1 MFNLIVYRDEEVFLE
16 TDVVHVETTI
26 GKGSECHIELK
37 GWSISKNHAS
47 LVINDDD
54 IFVQDEGS
62 MFGTYVNN
70 ERIKRYGPL
79 TNADV
84 ITVGNY
90 TLSVV
95 KTGAYGEQERN
106 GSTRASVTGESGS
119 LDWLQDS
126 RATKH
131 AVAVETAQEVAVAER
146 AAVPST
152 AQFDVA
158 MERQEP
164 VKRVAVPEAVPGN
177 AAFERSSPA
186 VPAAV
191 PRPPAERVAMP
202 AMPSGGTTS
211 AAVAEPEHRQ
221 PVRCRSETNQEFDKW
236 RRFVH
241 EAVLHEMDIR
251 RVDANRMK
259 DDELRANVR
268 LIIRE
273 VIQASKDLPKEVDQK
288 ELARQVL
295 DEAVGLGPLEPLL
308 ADDDVTEIM
317 VNRHDEIWVEKKGQL
332 FLSEATFSTDNAVLG
347 AIERIVSPL
356 GRRIDES
363 SPMVDARLKDGSRVN
378 AIISPLSLRGPSLTI
393 RKFSKKKITAQDYIN
408 YGSLTQEMVDLLI
421 TIVELRLNVIISG
434 GTGTGKTSFLNMIS
448 SYVEDSERIVTIED
462 AAELKLPQPNLVS
475 LESRP
480 PNLEG
485 KGAIAIRDL
494 VRNSLRMRPDRII
507 VGECRGGEALDM
519 LQAMN
524 TGHDGSMTTL
534 HSNSPRDA
542 LARLEVLV
550 LMAGMNLPVRAIR
563 EQIAS
568 AVQVIVQ
575 LTRFSCGA
583 RKITSISEI
592 VGMEGEVIQTN
603 EIFKYRKTGRDEQ
616 GRTVGVFEY
625 SGIKPDFMKRLD
637 S

>member
-1 MFNLIVYRDEEVFLE
+1 MFNLVVYRDDELFLE
-16 TDVVHVETTI
+16 TEVARVETMI
-26 GKGSECHIELK
+26 GKESNCHIELK
-37 GWSISKNHAS
+37 GWSVGKNHAL
-47 LVINDDD
+47 LVVNDDD

-70 ERIKRYGPL
+70 ERITRYGPL
-79 TNADV
+79 GNSDV
-84 ITVGNY
+84 ITIGKY
-90 TLSVV
+90 TLSVLKV
-95 KTGAYGEQERN
+95 LADEKGDR
-106 GSTRASVTGESGS
+106 SVTAATDHSASQGS
-119 LDWLQDS
+119 SPTLNSVAPRRSKAAKPKKSID
-126 RATKH
+126 RATRSS
-131 AVAVETAQEVAVAER
+131 APTTAKR
-146 AAVPST
+146 G
-152 AQFDVA
+152 
-158 MERQEP
+158 P
-164 VKRVAVPEAVPGN
+164 VQSGHSKRVNRHKRHADESHEKPA
-177 AAFERSSPA
+177 SSQTH
-186 VPAAV
+186 
-191 PRPPAERVAMP
+191 
-202 AMPSGGTTS
+202 GGGKEN
-211 AAVAEPEHRQ
+211 VAEPAHRQ
-221 PVRCRSETNQEFDKW
+221 PVSRSESDVEFDKW
-236 RRFVH
+236 RSFIH

-273 VIQASKDLPKEVDQK
+273 VIQSTKELPEDIDQK
-288 ELARQVL
+288 QLASQVL

-308 ADDDVTEIM
+308 ADDAVTEIM
-317 VNRHDEIWVEKKGQL
+317 VNRHNEIWIERQGQL
-332 FLSEATFSTDNAVLG
+332 FLSEVTFSTDNAVLS

-393 RKFSKKKITAQDYIN
+393 RKFSKKNLTAQDYIAF
-408 YGSLTQEMVDLLI
+408 GSLTQEMVDLLV
-421 TIVELRLNVIISG
+421 TIVALRLNVIISG

-448 SYVEDSERIVTIED
+448 SYVENDERIVTIED

-485 KGAIAIRDL
+485 KGAITIRDL

-550 LMAGMNLPVRAIR
+550 MMAGMNLPVRAIR
-563 EQIAS
+563 DQIAS
-568 AVQVIVQ
+568 AVQVIIQ

-603 EIFKYRKTGRDEQ
+603 EIYKYRKTGKDED
-616 GRTVGVFEY
+616 GRTVGIFEY
-625 SGIKPDFMKRLD
+625 SGIKPDFMERLKN
-637 S
+637 

>member
-1 MFNLIVYRDEEVFLE
+1 MFNLIVCQDEDVILE
-16 TDVVHVETTI
+16 TDVLHVETTI
-26 GKGSECHIELK
+26 GKSSDCHVELK
-37 GWSISKNHAS
+37 GWSISKNHAL

-54 IFVQDEGS
+54 IFIQDEGS

-70 ERIKRYGPL
+70 ERIKRHGPL
-79 TNADV
+79 SNSDI
-84 ITVGNY
+84 ITIGNY
-90 TLSVV
+90 TLSVIRR
-95 KTGAYGEQERN
+95 GAN
-106 GSTRASVTGESGS
+106 GDQARDDSQRSGVTGETGG
-119 LDWLQDS
+119 LDWLPDS
-126 RATKH
+126 RNTQSSRPEEPLGEAPPPIPASKTTVRDEFAAEVFERDSALPATRPQSSS
-131 AVAVETAQEVAVAER
+131 VAIAK
-146 AAVPST
+146 
-152 AQFDVA
+152 
-158 MERQEP
+158 P
-164 VKRVAVPEAVPGN
+164 VKVATEQRN
-177 AAFERSSPA
+177 SSPLGSS
-186 VPAAV
+186 VGKS
-191 PRPPAERVAMP
+191 PPPPVV
-202 AMPSGGTTS
+202 S
-211 AAVAEPEHRQ
+211 APNSEHRSA
-221 PVRCRSETNQEFDKW
+221 VRHTGANVEFDKW

-273 VIQASKDLPKEVDQK
+273 VIQSAKDLPKEIDQK
-288 ELARQVL
+288 ELASQVL

-308 ADDDVTEIM
+308 ADDAVTEIM

-332 FLSEATFSTDNAVLG
+332 FLSEATFTSDSAVLG

-378 AIISPLSLRGPSLTI
+378 AIIQPLSLRGPSLTI

-421 TIVELRLNVIISG
+421 TIVKLRLNIIISG
-434 GTGTGKTSFLNMIS
+434 GTGTGKTSFLNMVS
-448 SYVEDSERIVTIED
+448 SYVEDDERIVTIED

-550 LMAGMNLPVRAIR
+550 MMAGMNLPVRAIR
-563 EQIAS
+563 DQIAS
-568 AVQVIVQ
+568 AVQVIIQ
-575 LTRFSCGA
+575 LTRFACGA

-592 VGMEGEVIQTN
+592 VGMEGEIIQTS
-603 EIFKYRKTGRDEQ
+603 EIFRYRKTGRDEN
-616 GRTVGVFEY
+616 GRTVGIFEY

-637 S
+637 N

>member
-1 MFNLIVYRDEEVFLE
+1 MFNLVVYHDNEVILE
-16 TDVVHVETTI
+16 TEVVRVETMI
-26 GKGSECHIELK
+26 GKDADCHVELK

-47 LVINDDD
+47 LFINDDD

-70 ERIKRYGPL
+70 ERVKRYGPL
-79 TNADV
+79 SSADV
-84 ITVGNY
+84 ITIGRY
-90 TLSVV
+90 MLSVF
-95 KTGAYGEQERN
+95 KG
-106 GSTRASVTGESGS
+106 GSCDDRE
-119 LDWLQDS
+119 
-126 RATKH
+126 
-131 AVAVETAQEVAVAER
+131 
-146 AAVPST
+146 
-152 AQFDVA
+152 
-158 MERQEP
+158 
-164 VKRVAVPEAVPGN
+164 
-177 AAFERSSPA
+177 ERSSTTGSGKSAKSDLQPA
-186 VPAAV
+186 SRAAALGSAKESFSRAAPSCAQHEATHFEHSAKASKRKAGKSRTAPAATQPQAGGKKV
-191 PRPPAERVAMP
+191 AKPAR
-202 AMPSGGTTS
+202 S
-211 AAVAEPEHRQ
+211 Q
-221 PVRCRSETNQEFDKW
+221 PVRRSESDREFDKW
-236 RRFVH
+236 RSFVH

-251 RVDANRMK
+251 RVDANRMA

-273 VIQASKDLPKEVDQK
+273 VIQSTKELPVEIEK

-295 DEAVGLGPLEPLL
+295 DETVGLGPLEPLL
-308 ADDDVTEIM
+308 ADDAVTEIM
-317 VNRHDEIWVEKKGQL
+317 VNRHDEIWIEKRGQL
-332 FLSEATFSTDNAVLG
+332 FLSKATFSTDTAVLG

-393 RKFSKKKITAQDYIN
+393 RKFSKTNLTARDYIAFD
-408 YGSLTQEMVDLLI
+408 SLTKKMVDLLV
-421 TIVELRLNVIISG
+421 TIVRLRLNVIISG
-434 GTGTGKTSFLNMIS
+434 GTGTGKTTFLNMMS
-448 SYVEDSERIVTIED
+448 SYVENDERIVTIED

-485 KGAIAIRDL
+485 KGAITIRDL

-534 HSNSPRDA
+534 HANSPRDA

-550 LMAGMNLPVRAIR
+550 MMAGMSLPARAIR

-568 AVQVIVQ
+568 AVQVIIQ
-575 LTRFSCGA
+575 LSRFSCGA
-583 RKITSISEI
+583 RKVTSISEI
-592 VGMEGEVIQTN
+592 VGMEGDVIQTN
-603 EIFKYRKTGRDEQ
+603 EIFRYKKTGKDEQ

-625 SGIKPDFMKRLD
+625 SGIKPEFMMRNKH
-637 S
+637 

>member
-1 MFNLIVYRDEEVFLE
+1 MYNLIIYKNEEIFLE
-16 TDVVHVETTI
+16 TDVAHVETTI
-26 GKGSECHIELK
+26 GKSSDCHIELK
-37 GWSISKNHAS
+37 GWNISQKHAS

-54 IFVQDEGS
+54 LFIQDEGS

-79 TNADV
+79 TNPDV
-84 ITVGNY
+84 ITIGSY
-90 TLSVV
+90 SLSLVRV
-95 KTGAYGEQERN
+95 I
-106 GSTRASVTGESGS
+106 
-119 LDWLQDS
+119 DS
-126 RATKH
+126 RTERAPS
-131 AVAVETAQEVAVAER
+131 APAMSQEVAEKDNLTPKEERLVLAASATSGDASVER
-146 AAVPST
+146 AA
-152 AQFDVA
+152 
-158 MERQEP
+158 
-164 VKRVAVPEAVPGN
+164 
-177 AAFERSSPA
+177 PA
-186 VPAAV
+186 
-191 PRPPAERVAMP
+191 
-202 AMPSGGTTS
+202 TTNN
-211 AAVAEPEHRQ
+211 RQ
-221 PVRCRSETNQEFDKW
+221 PVANISAPPKAPPKNVVSEPSAHLKRSSTVATESSQSEIRPSKPRRTDEDLEFDRW

-241 EAVLHEMDIR
+241 EAVLHEMDVR
-251 RVDANRMK
+251 RIDANRMK

-273 VIQASKDLPKEVDQK
+273 VIQATKELPKQIDQK
-288 ELARQVL
+288 ELALQVL

-308 ADDDVTEIM
+308 ADDSVTEIM
-317 VNRHDEIWVEKKGQL
+317 VNKHDEIWIERKGQL
-332 FLSEATFSTDNAVLG
+332 FLSDATFTSDTAVLG
-347 AIERIVSPL
+347 SIERIVSPL

-378 AIISPLSLRGPSLTI
+378 AIIPPLSLRGPSLTI
-393 RKFSKKKITAQDYIN
+393 RKFSKKKISAQDYIS
-408 YGSLTQEMVDLLI
+408 YGSLTEEMVEMLI
-421 TIVELRLNVIISG
+421 TIVELKLNVIISG

-448 SYVEDSERIVTIED
+448 SYVANDERIVTIED

-485 KGAIAIRDL
+485 KGAITIRDL

-563 EQIAS
+563 EQIGS
-568 AVQVIVQ
+568 AVQVIIQ

-592 VGMEGEVIQTN
+592 VGMEGEIIQTS
-603 EIFKYRKTGRDEQ
+603 EIFRYRKTGRDEN

-625 SGIKPDFMKRLD
+625 AGIKPDFMKRLD
-637 S
+637 Y